1 MKLLEQIFS
10 VTNKDKHKIITIL
23 GVKLKFTKENFNCR
37 YRISQYLRK
46 KRGGAFAT
54 RYYLSKYLYVPQLVE
69 KELDNIPQNE
79 IDKQTD
85 NVWTMWLQED
95 VPECMEMCLTT
106 IKNIYPNVKYI
117 TEKNMFDYI
126 DIPDY
131 IYKKYKAGIIKAP
144 HFSDYIRACLLDKY
158 GGTWIDASCILLNR
172 VPEFITK
179 QNFFVLQSDN
189 KNNFSNFFIHS
200 AINNYCIKTM
210 RIFLEEYWKHED
222 ITIDYFFFHQYLH
235 LLRTS
240 LPQYKKM
247 YKDIIPYVNAI
258 VRYMTDNIAYNA
270 DEDCWNYLSKNCFMY
285 KFQRKSQAAIKNPNS
300 WYWFL
305 INKYRHGELLT
316 PDSVNKY

>member
-46 KRGGAFAT
+46 KKGGAFAT

-144 HFSDYIRACLLDKY
+144 HFSDYIRVCLLDKY

-200 AINNYCIKTM
+200 AINNAN
-210 RIFLEEYWKHED
+210 F
-222 ITIDYFFFHQYLH
+222 
-235 LLRTS
+235 
-240 LPQYKKM
+240 P
-247 YKDIIPYVNAI
+247 
-258 VRYMTDNIAYNA
+258 
-270 DEDCWNYLSKNCFMY
+270 
-285 KFQRKSQAAIKNPNS
+285 
-300 WYWFL
+300 
-305 INKYRHGELLT
+305 
-316 PDSVNKY
+316 